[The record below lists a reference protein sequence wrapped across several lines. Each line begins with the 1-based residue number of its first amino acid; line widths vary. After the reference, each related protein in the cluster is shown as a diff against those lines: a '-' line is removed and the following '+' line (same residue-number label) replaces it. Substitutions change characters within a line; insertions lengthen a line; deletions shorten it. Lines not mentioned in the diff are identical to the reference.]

1 MLGGGDL
8 QLVYSIGYQLG
19 MISGA
24 TGRLHNFWI
33 LNFWGVFALH
43 MHVLVPV
50 HGPRHFLVKQAAGNH
65 VNLEELLL
73 S

>member
-1 MLGGGDL
+1 M
-8 QLVYSIGYQLG
+8 
-19 MISGA
+19 
-24 TGRLHNFWI
+24 HNFWI
-33 LNFWGVFALH
+33 LHFVDVGAFH

-65 VNLEELLL
+65 VNLEELSL